1 MPWYFPWSD
10 AIKLR
15 ACRYL
20 LQRYLGQF
28 LQHKIDLNQLSVDLY
43 SGKGVVKDVLLDVE
57 VRVGSLKVLT
67 LDCFD
72 WLNVVLHLLLCSA
85 VNQRNFRGGQ
95 PTF

>member
-57 VRVGSLKVLT
+57 VRVNLQPYT
-67 LDCFD
+67 LRLIDLIDCFESD
-72 WLNVVLHLLLCSA
+72 RPNVRLID
-85 VNQRNFRGGQ
+85 
-95 PTF
+95 